1 MAEKDEAQVNTPRG
15 ADWEVV
21 TLTASAYAASPG
33 GSIPEVKH
41 EEKSEVIDKDNTETS
56 NALFMSGHFVYPPRQ
71 NENAKSEPEMTEIF
85 ENTVAKDDGSVSV
98 KDLGGEFESSIKDE
112 ENWDLRKLTEM
123 GFTEN
128 TSLNLA
134 GKEKSIYDSPT
145 LHSLHNEATM
155 GALNLD
161 DETSALDESVHS
173 SDPALDSNT
182 QNLPSKEDNH
192 LDNHDGSGY
201 TVWLKKQAVCFYA
214 HAKETNTLWSV
225 VAAAAVMGI
234 VIIGH
239 KWHQEKWQVFRH
251 EWKSRTP
258 DEKIRMMAGP
268 LARFKFAIIGGQQHD
283 FSMGG
288 GIYGEL

>member
-1 MAEKDEAQVNTPRG
+1 DEAAQVTAPRG

-21 TLTASAYAASPG
+21 SLTASAYAASPG

-41 EEKSEVIDKDNTETS
+41 EEEGEVIEKDNVETS

-71 NENAKSEPEMTEIF
+71 QENVPSEPEKTEIV
-85 ENTVAKDDGSVSV
+85 ENPAGKDDGSVSV
-98 KDLGGEFESSIKDE
+98 KDLGEIFESNSKDE

-128 TSLNLA
+128 TSL
-134 GKEKSIYDSPT
+134 GKEGSIYDSPT
-145 LHSLHNEATM
+145 LHSLHSEATM

-161 DETSALDESVHS
+161 DETSVVDESIYS
-173 SDPALDSNT
+173 SDPALGPVTPNI
-182 QNLPSKEDNH
+182 PSKEDK
-192 LDNHDGSGY
+192 DDGSGY
-201 TVWLKKQAVCFYA
+201 ADWLKKQAVCFYA

-225 VAAAAVMGI
+225 IAAAAVMGI
-234 VIIGH
+234 VIIGR

-251 EWKSRTP
+251 EWNSRTH

-268 LARFKFAIIGGQQHD
+268 LARFKYAIIGGQQHD
-283 FSMGG
+283 FSIGG